1 MPCLL
6 FFVAFPPSLPARF
19 SPSASIFLCFRVV
32 LVFESA
38 RHHFAHHYTGPSTP
52 PSPLPTRP
60 SPQARSS
67 IIAGLRGA
75 HPAAP
80 PHPFPVTVALLTE
93 ALQMLATAEAHAYA
107 GAAQNRAAE
116 KSADQN
122 SAAWIGAAQDSAA
135 QNSAAQISAT
145 HPGAGPDTAG
155 GAPRDHR
162 RTCLYCAMAVGA
174 TAAGACD
181 SAAPAHQAAGGGA
194 DLGPISVDLG
204 PISATTD
211 AAAAMLGWARLAAG
225 APIPPGGDCAGRSGA
240 TPPSPPPVQVTL
252 LRFRPGETL
261 SSPGR
266 DERPRCP
273 PAAWGGA
280 VDVAWLSAFPRERE
294 WLFPPLTRIAPIGR
308 SVTITIGATP
318 QTGDTPLPEG
328 FGAPVPVGGD
338 AAITEGGLQAGDAP
352 VPEGGLRVRV
362 VDVAAIVCLD
372 AGLEARE
379 WRPRPA
385 ISFSV

>member
-1 MPCLL
+1 
-6 FFVAFPPSLPARF
+6 
-19 SPSASIFLCFRVV
+19 
-32 LVFESA
+32 
-38 RHHFAHHYTGPSTP
+38 
-52 PSPLPTRP
+52 
-60 SPQARSS
+60 
-67 IIAGLRGA
+67 
-75 HPAAP
+75 
-80 PHPFPVTVALLTE
+80 
-93 ALQMLATAEAHAYA
+93 MLATAEAHAYA

-122 SAAWIGAAQDSAA
+122 RAAQKSVAQNCAAWIGAAQDSAA
-135 QNSAAQISAT
+135 QNSAAQISAA
-145 HPGAGPDTAG
+145 HDGAGPDTAG
-155 GAPRDHR
+155 GGDLARPPPAPRDHR
-162 RTCLYCAMAVGA
+162 RTYLYCAMAVGA

-211 AAAAMLGWARLAAG
+211 AAVAMLGWVRLAAG
-225 APIPPGGDCAGRSGA
+225 APIPPGGACAGRPGA
-240 TPPSPPPVQVTL
+240 TPPSPPPVQATL

-266 DERPRCP
+266 DQRPRCP

-294 WLFPPLTRIAPIGR
+294 WLFPPLTRLVPTGR

-338 AAITEGGLQAGDAP
+338 APVTEGGLQAGDAP